1 MRDYTHLT
9 KNDRQRLYTYLD
21 MGLSIRAISKKLLR
35 HPSTLRPYRVRPYR
49 VRSCPLSLSIN
60 DSTFGINS

>member
-35 HPSTLRPYRVRPYR
+35 HPSTLRPY
-49 VRSCPLSLSIN
+49 
-60 DSTFGINS
+60 

>member
-35 HPSTLRPYRVRPYR
+35 HPSTLRPYRVR
-49 VRSCPLSLSIN
+49 SCPLSLSIN

>member
-21 MGLSIRAISKKLLR
+21 MGLSIRAISKKLSR
-35 HPSTLRPYRVRPYR
+35 HQSTLYREIKRNKEHIQEPQMVDAE
-49 VRSCPLSLSIN
+49 N
-60 DSTFGINS
+60 